1 MQTGLRF
8 LFVVTILLHLVNFV
22 EKTRTE
28 WTTSSYGKKS
38 QLLPW
43 VAGKQSLSFHPTRC
57 LAAEDTE
64 CTCRALGT
72 QEGARA
78 SPQHPAHPARCFG
91 VGRQFHPLQ
100 WEWVRGKVVSLPW
113 WRMCYCFRWVSER
126 LACLFFFFLT
136 FLPCSALQREW
147 IKESQTKILG
157 KHPHLEIADGWGR
170 FSLLLAQN
178 CCSPAYTKCMA
189 CAFIRAHVKKLQQN
203 VLITLWVCSWFGIF

>member
-126 LACLFFFFLT
+126 LACLFFFFNLFT
-136 FLPCSALQREW
+136 MLSSATGMNKRKPNKNPW
-147 IKESQTKILG
+147 KTSSSRNSRWMRKILPPACS
-157 KHPHLEIADGWGR
+157 K
-170 FSLLLAQN
+170 LLFT
-178 CCSPAYTKCMA
+178 S
-189 CAFIRAHVKKLQQN
+189 IH
-203 VLITLWVCSWFGIF
+203 